1 MENIVTH
8 IGLCSQRNSVMSV

>member
-8 IGLCSQRNSVMSV
+8 IITECTDPRV